1 MLRLYI
7 ITHINAGF
15 AGIHDWYSIISLYA
29 SLIRKLVNPR
39 DTCPVCIEHRKSFVF
54 PGGEILLRVER
65 TFLLR
70 HKDREFQ
77 RLRGS
82 RLIYRKSRD
91 YILVPLKIIFLS
103 FDFRKYA

>member
-39 DTCPVCIEHRKSFVF
+39 DTCPVCTKCRKSFVF
-54 PGGEILLRVER
+54 AAGEILLRVAN
-65 TFLLR
+65 FYVKLQGL
-70 HKDREFQ
+70 
-77 RLRGS
+77 
-82 RLIYRKSRD
+82 
-91 YILVPLKIIFLS
+91 
-103 FDFRKYA
+103 